1 MTREEDEGEEE
12 EHHKVP
18 PADSR
23 DMGARARHEEHELA
37 YSWTR
42 TFTMLP
48 RNGVLGAGRARS
60 SLQLVADTPNVSWE
74 QCYGNTKSTKW
85 RTVGSGHSKCG
96 LGIVFWNHEGH
107 EVAYSWLRA
116 CKMWPGNGVLARG
129 IIIPDKSCTLFE
141 VTVFSVLAW
150 LHRNDDDGHEVR

>member
-12 EHHKVP
+12 EHRKVP

-23 DMGARARHEEHELA
+23 DTGARVRHEERELA

-42 TFTMLP
+42 TFTMSP
-48 RNGVLGAGRARS
+48 RHGVWGAGRARS
-60 SLQLVADTPNVSWE
+60 GLQLVADTPNVAWE
-74 QCYGNTKSTKW
+74 QCHGNTRSTKW

-96 LGIVFWNHEGH
+96 LGVVFWNHEGH

-116 CKMWPGNGVLARG
+116 FKMWPGNGVMARR
-129 IIIPDKSCTLFE
+129 IIIPDKS
-141 VTVFSVLAW
+141 
-150 LHRNDDDGHEVR
+150 